1 METLRKYSLLLLCFL
16 SFGLIG
22 CDSEGN
28 SSGGKGGNSGNNGG
42 GNNGGGNSAAMSP
55 MEAKNKLESAGIT
68 FVNAIKADTH
78 QNLVDVVAFLDEDLA
93 YYDIDEDY
101 YEKLEALIQESGN
114 EDYSR
119 KVNPVKS
126 MVGLTKLCVDAA
138 QKGAQLSTRTAD
150 VYTLTLKAGLKD
162 LYGKFTPNSY
172 KEEWKYESASD
183 RLEVAFT
190 DDKGQKWVATL
201 KGSSSTTRV
210 KLFIKDKSEYSSEYT
225 GGPYD
230 EEYSYSYGWD
240 DNYDITI
247 DVPKQIT
254 FVVTC
259 NSKSIV
265 DLSVNSSLA
274 FDGTFSHE
282 HEHEEHH
289 VYYYYDYYGG
299 YYWDGDKCEHT
310 YTFDVNYSN
319 LNLDAKMAVNGY
331 EETFKT
337 DVTKSEISASAGVKI
352 DGKSMLT
359 ANANIKA
366 NIDAIIDD
374 ASEERFKSRNIEKFS
389 MKFDLLGEVQVDAEC
404 PNFKNL
410 YDAAVYLD
418 DADDIDAVNQWLPEV
433 NKAYTIKLCFDNSS
447 VTQATI
453 EMEAAESEEEWDSYI
468 YIYPVIVFASNGSRY
483 SLDEYFSE
491 SAFSDLL
498 YTVED
503 LIEDF
508 EEQYDY

>member
-1 METLRKYSLLLLCFL
+1 
-16 SFGLIG
+16 
-22 CDSEGN
+22 
-28 SSGGKGGNSGNNGG
+28 
-42 GNNGGGNSAAMSP
+42 
-55 MEAKNKLESAGIT
+55 MEAKNKMESAGIT
-68 FVNAIKADTH
+68 FANAIKADAH

-101 YEKLEALIQESGN
+101 YEKLEALIQESGY

-126 MVGLTKLCVDAA
+126 MMELTKLCVDAA
-138 QKGAQLSTRTAD
+138 QKGAQLSTRAAD

-162 LYGKFTPNSY
+162 LYGKFTPDYYN
-172 KEEWKYESASD
+172 EEWKYVSASD

-190 DDKGQKWVATL
+190 DDRGQKWVATL
-201 KGSSSTTRV
+201 KGSSATTRV
-210 KLFIKDKSEYSSEYT
+210 KLAIKDKSEYSSEYT

-282 HEHEEHH
+282 HEHKDYN
-289 VYYYYDYYGG
+289 VYYDYYGG

-319 LNLDAKMAVNGY
+319 LNLDAKMTVNGY

-337 DVTKSEISASAGVKI
+337 NVTKSEISASAGIKI

-359 ANANIKA
+359 ANATIKA
-366 NIDAIIDD
+366 NIDAIIDN
-374 ASEERFKSRNIEKFS
+374 ASEEEFNARNIENFS
-389 MKFDLLGEVQVDAEC
+389 MKFDVLGEVQIEAEC

-410 YDAAVYLD
+410 YDASVYLD
-418 DADDIDAVNQWLPEV
+418 EADDIDAANQWLAEV
-433 NKAYTIKLCFDNSS
+433 NDSYTVKLRFDNTS

-453 EMEAAESEEEWDSYI
+453 EMEAAESDEEWDSYI
-468 YIYPVIVFASNGSRY
+468 YVYPVMVFAYNGSRY
-483 SLDEYFSE
+483 SLDEYFTE
-491 SAFSDLL
+491 SAFSDLID
-498 YTVED
+498 TIED
-503 LIEDF
+503 LA
-508 EEQYDY
+508 EEFDDLYGY

>member
-1 METLRKYSLLLLCFL
+1 METLRKYSLLLLCLL
-16 SFGLIG
+16 SFGLVG
-22 CDSEGN
+22 CDSEGI
-28 SSGGKGGNSGNNGG
+28 SSGGSGGSGSGSGSGSGG
-42 GNNGGGNSAAMSP
+42 SGKTMSP
-55 MEAKNKLESAGIT
+55 MEAKNKMESAGIT
-68 FVNAIKADTH
+68 FTNAIKADTH

-138 QKGAQLSTRTAD
+138 QKGAQLSTRAAD

-162 LYGKFTPNSY
+162 LYGKFTPDSY
-172 KEEWKYESASD
+172 NEEWKYESASD

-201 KGSSSTTRV
+201 KGSSATTRV
-210 KLFIKDKSEYSSEYT
+210 KLAISDKGTDHSYYVNGPSSGSTSYNSEWNDQYNIS
-225 GGPYD
+225 
-230 EEYSYSYGWD
+230 
-240 DNYDITI
+240 I
-247 DVPKQIT
+247 DVPKEIT
-254 FVVTC
+254 FVVKCGSTTV
-259 NSKSIV
+259 I
-265 DLSVNSSLA
+265 DLRVNSSLA
-274 FDGTFSHE
+274 FELDGNMESEGTH
-282 HEHEEHH
+282 
-289 VYYYYDYYGG
+289 YYYWEDYYG
-299 YYWDGDKCEHT
+299 YYYCNGDTYDYT

-337 DVTKSEISASAGVKI
+337 DVTKSEISASAGIKI

-389 MKFDLLGEVQVDAEC
+389 MKFDLLGEVQVEAEC

-410 YDAAVYLD
+410 YDAAIYLD
-418 DADDIDAVNQWLPEV
+418 EADDIDAANQWLAEV
-433 NKAYTIKLCFDNSS
+433 NKAYTVKLCFDNTSA
-447 VTQATI
+447 TQATI
-453 EMEAAESEEEWDSYI
+453 EMEVAEEREEWYSYF
-468 YIYPVIVFASNGSRY
+468 YVYPVIVFASNDSRY
-483 SLDEYFSE
+483 SLDEYFTE
-491 SAFSDLL
+491 SAFSDLID
-498 YTVED
+498 TVED

-508 EEQYDY
+508 EDQYDY